1 MKIVEFIKPD
11 SIFVDVDV
19 DSKKNL
25 FKQISNI
32 FSKDDLDKGSVIIEK
47 LNERERL
54 GSTGIGNGV
63 AIPHS
68 KINSIEK
75 TKVIFLKLKSAV
87 DFSASDKIDV
97 DLVFVILAPKNCQSE
112 HLLVLSSISS
122 FLRKKSIIQ
131 RLRDLKKPM
140 EIHNFFKKFS
150 ED

>member
-1 MKIVEFIKPD
+1 MKLIEFIALD
-11 SIFVDVDV
+11 SILVDVDV

-25 FKQISNI
+25 FKLVSNV
-32 FSKDDLDKGSVIIEK
+32 FAKNDFEESSKIIEK

-54 GSTGIGNGV
+54 GSTGVGNGI

-68 KINSIEK
+68 KISLINK
-75 TKVIFLKLKSAV
+75 TKVLFLKLKSAI
-87 DFSASDKIDV
+87 DFSAPDKKDV

-122 FLRKKSIIQ
+122 FVKNKNFVQKLRKLEKSKEIY
-131 RLRDLKKPM
+131 KFFGKP
-140 EIHNFFKKFS
+140 N

>member
-11 SIFVDVDV
+11 SIYVDVDV

-32 FSKDDLDKGSVIIEK
+32 FSKDDSDKGSVIIEK

-75 TKVIFLKLKSAV
+75 TKVIFLKLKSAI

-97 DLVFVILAPKNCQSE
+97 DLIFVILAPKNCQSE

-122 FLRKKSIIQ
+122 FLRKKSTIQ

-140 EIHNFFKKFS
+140 DIHNFFKKFS

>member
-11 SIFVDVDV
+11 SIYVDVDV

-32 FSKDDLDKGSVIIEK
+32 FSKEDSDKGSVIIEK

-75 TKVIFLKLKSAV
+75 TKVIFLKLKSAI

-122 FLRKKSIIQ
+122 FLRKKSTIQ
-131 RLRDLKKPM
+131 RLRDLNKPM
-140 EIHNFFKKFS
+140 DIHNFFKKFS

>member
-1 MKIVEFIKPD
+1 MKLVEFIDID
-11 SIFVDVDV
+11 SILVDVDV

-25 FKQISNI
+25 FKLISNK
-32 FSKDDLDKGSVIIEK
+32 FSNNNLEESSKIIEK

-68 KINSIEK
+68 KISLFNQ
-75 TKVIFLKLKSAV
+75 TKVMFLKLKSAI
-87 DFSASDKIDV
+87 DFSSSDNQNV

-122 FLRKKSIIQ
+122 FLKRKSCLNK
-131 RLRDLKKPM
+131 LRSLKKPSQ
-140 EIHNFFKKFS
+140 IYNLLS
-150 ED
+150 DV

>member
-1 MKIVEFIKPD
+1 MKLIEFIALD
-11 SIFVDVDV
+11 SILVDVDV

-25 FKQISNI
+25 FKLVSNV
-32 FSKDDLDKGSVIIEK
+32 FAKDDLEESSKIIEK

-54 GSTGIGNGV
+54 GSTGVGNGI

-68 KINSIEK
+68 KISLINK
-75 TKVIFLKLKSAV
+75 TKVLFLKLKSAI
-87 DFSASDKIDV
+87 DFSAPDKKDV

-122 FLRKKSIIQ
+122 FVKNKNFVQKLRKLEKSKEIY
-131 RLRDLKKPM
+131 KFFGKP
-140 EIHNFFKKFS
+140 N

>member
-32 FSKDDLDKGSVIIEK
+32 FSKEDSDKGSVIIEK

-75 TKVIFLKLKSAV
+75 TKVIFLKLKSAI

-97 DLVFVILAPKNCQSE
+97 DLIFVILAPKNCQSE

-131 RLRDLKKPM
+131 RFRDLKKPM
-140 EIHNFFKKFS
+140 ELHNFFKKFS

>member
-1 MKIVEFIKPD
+1 MKLIEFINAD

-25 FKQISNI
+25 FKFISNI
-32 FSKDDLDKGSVIIEK
+32 FSSNDPDESSKIIEK

-54 GSTGIGNGV
+54 GSTGVGNGV

-68 KINSIEK
+68 KINKIEK
-75 TKVIFLKLKSAV
+75 TKVLFIKLKSAI
-87 DFSASDKIDV
+87 DFSASDKREV

-122 FLRKKSIIQ
+122 FIKNESF
-131 RLRDLKKPM
+131 LKKLRSLNKPND
-140 EIHNFFKKFS
+140 IHNFFS
-150 ED
+150 RT

>member
-11 SIFVDVDV
+11 SIYVDVDV

-32 FSKDDLDKGSVIIEK
+32 FSKEDSDKGSVIIEK

-75 TKVIFLKLKSAV
+75 TKVIFLKLKSAI

-122 FLRKKSIIQ
+122 FLREKSTVK
-131 RLRDLKKPM
+131 RLRDLNKPM
-140 EIHNFFKKFS
+140 DIHNFFKKFS

>member
-11 SIFVDVDV
+11 SIYVDVDV

>member
-1 MKIVEFIKPD
+1 MKLIEFIALD
-11 SIFVDVDV
+11 SILVDVDV

-25 FKQISNI
+25 FKLVSNV
-32 FSKDDLDKGSVIIEK
+32 FAKNDFEESSKIIEK

-54 GSTGIGNGV
+54 GSTGVGNGI

-68 KINSIEK
+68 KISLINK
-75 TKVIFLKLKSAV
+75 TKVLFLKLKSAI
-87 DFSASDKIDV
+87 DFSAPDKKDV

-122 FLRKKSIIQ
+122 FVKNENFVQKLRKLEKSKEIY
-131 RLRDLKKPM
+131 KFFGKP
-140 EIHNFFKKFS
+140 N

>member
-1 MKIVEFIKPD
+1 MKLIEFINLD
-11 SIFVDVDV
+11 SILVDVDV

-25 FKQISNI
+25 FKLISNKLSNNNI
-32 FSKDDLDKGSVIIEK
+32 EESTKIIEK

-68 KINSIEK
+68 KVNLFDQ
-75 TKVIFLKLKSAV
+75 TKVMFLKLKSSI
-87 DFSASDKIDV
+87 DFSSSDNKNV

-122 FLRKKSIIQ
+122 FLKKKSSLNK
-131 RLRDLKKPM
+131 LRSLKKPN
-140 EIHNFFKKFS
+140 EIYDLLA
-150 ED
+150 EV

>member
-1 MKIVEFIKPD
+1 MKLVEFIALD

-25 FKQISNI
+25 FKLVSNV
-32 FSKDDLDKGSVIIEK
+32 FAKDDLEESSKIIEK

-54 GSTGIGNGV
+54 GSTGVGNGI

-68 KINSIEK
+68 KISLINK
-75 TKVIFLKLKSAV
+75 TKVLFLKLKSAI
-87 DFSASDKIDV
+87 DFSAQDKKYV
-97 DLVFVILAPKNCQSE
+97 DLVFVILAPKNCQAE

-122 FLRKKSIIQ
+122 FVKNKNFVQKLRKLEKSKEIY
-131 RLRDLKKPM
+131 KFFGKP
-140 EIHNFFKKFS
+140 N